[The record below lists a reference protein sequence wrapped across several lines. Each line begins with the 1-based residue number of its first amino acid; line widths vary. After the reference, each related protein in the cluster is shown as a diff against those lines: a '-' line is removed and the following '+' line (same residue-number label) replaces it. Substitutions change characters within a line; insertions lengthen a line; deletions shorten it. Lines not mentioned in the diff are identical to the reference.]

1 LSFRTEWNEGEKS
14 IFQDFVIPASAFLAL
29 TSTALSLT
37 ARNDVRVILGIFQL
51 GIEVTSVISNRME

>member
-37 ARNDVRVILGIFQL
+37 ARNDVILGIFQL
-51 GIEVTSVISNRME
+51 GIEGALSFRTESR